1 MKVKSKMKEQKG
13 SITLYVLL
21 SMLFFVTVLVGLYVN
36 SSYKMQ
42 QQQKSIQKIQQ
53 EYEKTNIDDEY
64 NKVLNK

>member
-1 MKVKSKMKEQKG
+1 MKIKSKMKEQKG

-36 SSYKMQ
+36 SSYKMH

>member
-1 MKVKSKMKEQKG
+1 MKLKSKIKEQKG

-21 SMLFFVTVLVGLYVN
+21 SMLFFVTVLVWLYVN

>member
-1 MKVKSKMKEQKG
+1 MKIKSKMKEQKG

-21 SMLFFVTVLVGLYVN
+21 SMLFFVTVLVWLYVN